1 MSDESNKG
9 QKSRFEWEPGDFEII
24 PADEVDEEEEE
35 AEGEAA
41 VGPAVTPVLSELFGL
56 PVDVESIVLNLVAE
70 IIEHAA
76 SLGSNRWGLTD
87 YKPYMRVNVG
97 WTEIITTFDDGVRLI
112 VDGDLAV
119 DADPEEKIILDAG
132 EKEKGYYPSIEGSL
146 LALLPFEPLEEFSQA
161 VEVLRPAVRR
171 AIEISAKRPTPP
183 AIRKAHSDEKLRAL
197 SAAVGRELPK
207 PEYPK

>member
-1 MSDESNKG
+1 MSDESNKS

-24 PADEVDEEEEE
+24 PAGEDEEEEDDDE
-35 AEGEAA
+35 KAAESPAA
-41 VGPAVTPVLSELFGL
+41 SPVRSELFGL
-56 PVDVESIVLNLVAE
+56 PVGVESIVLNLVAE

-76 SLGSNRWGLTD
+76 SRGSNRWGLTD

-97 WTEIITTFDDGVRLI
+97 WTEIITTLDDGVRLI
-112 VDGDLAV
+112 VDGDLAL
-119 DADPEEKIILDAG
+119 DADPEERIILDAG
-132 EKEKGYYPSIEGSL
+132 EKEKGCYPSIKGSH
-146 LALLPFEPLEEFSQA
+146 LALLPFEPFEEFQQA
-161 VEVLRPAVRR
+161 VDALRPAVRR

-183 AIRKAHSDEKLRAL
+183 AIRKAHSDDRLRAL